1 MRERP
6 RLSVTVLTAL
16 VLGATGGE
24 RAEAQARLF
33 SPVSQEAPATRR
45 PLPGVAQASGPAT
58 IRSRLVRI
66 DLDRLAAAM
75 ALASRES
82 TPRAR
87 LTLNLFD
94 DADVQAVVERT
105 APTWSG
111 GYSLSGRIAGSA
123 YGTVTLVVN
132 GDVVAGS
139 VRMPGATYRIRTAG
153 GGLYDLA
160 QVDLSTLP
168 PEAEPLV
175 PTYASRPGLGA
186 PDAAGDPSHAAD
198 DASAIDMLIVYTPRA
213 RVAEGG
219 PAEMGAL
226 LDLLVAETNQAFAE
240 SDASPRIR
248 LVHQEA
254 VNYTEDGD
262 LSLDLRRITDPADGH
277 MDEVHTL
284 RDTYGAD
291 YVHLIS
297 TGRNLC
303 GIAQLMTR
311 VSQDFAPYAFAVSN
325 QRCAATFT
333 HELGHNLG
341 LRHDRYNDSGN
352 TPYPYS
358 HGYINQRAFEPGAPV
373 SAQWYTIMAYGG
385 QCIASGI
392 LCRRVFRFSNP
403 RLTWN
408 GDPMGAPGDAATS
421 AVDGPADAARS
432 LDQTRAVAAGLRPRA
447 TTVTA
452 SLSPDPSGVE
462 ILPDGV
468 WHRFTVDAP
477 EPVDIVADSGGSTRR
492 VNVAGPVVGA
502 NACPAPRAASVRS
515 ADGQAVHLAACSLGT
530 ATVQLVRAS
539 DGTVLRNYV
548 FEVRDR
554 GTLSREREALV
565 ALYDATDGPSWTT
578 STNWLTEQPIWTW
591 HGVDTD
597 AAGRVT
603 KLALGQNG
611 LTGRIPE
618 ALGDLTSLEVLHL
631 YFNGLKGP
639 IPEAFGNLQAL
650 WDLNLLGNQL
660 TGPIPKAL
668 GDLPRLQWLTLGL
681 NRLTGPIPPTLGE
694 LANLQWLILDNN
706 RLTGPIPPVWSP
718 ELVIMNLS
726 SNQLTG
732 PVPPTL
738 GSVTE
743 LHDLTVDRNALSD
756 PLPRSLMELR
766 NLRKLHFGS
775 NLSVCAPADATFQAW
790 LRGRDARGPT
800 CSANRPPTA
809 AGTLPDREMAVGGTL
824 DVDVSQAFVDPD
836 GDALLYR
843 ASSSAPQVVMAVPNG
858 PRVTLV
864 ATSEGTAAITV
875 TASDPESL
883 TAAHSFMVTVRANRP
898 PETVGVLAPLSIGVD
913 EGPVAVEASGAFR
926 DPDGDA
932 LAFGATSSAPGVAAV
947 SVSGSVVT
955 VSPVSE
961 GASTVTVTATDTGRF
976 EHGGDTDLRGDGE
989 SLREPST
996 GGRGPAGGSDDRR
1009 RRGRGDRR
1017 RVGGVP

>member
-1 MRERP
+1 MGDKRGLR
-6 RLSVTVLTAL
+6 VTMLTAL
-16 VLGATGGE
+16 LLGATGGE
-24 RAEAQARLF
+24 RVEAQAGLF
-33 SPVSQEAPATRR
+33 SAVSQEAPATRG
-45 PLPGVAQASGPAT
+45 PVPGIPQALGPT
-58 IRSRLVRI
+58 TVRSRLVRI
-66 DLDRLAAAM
+66 DLDQLAAAQ
-75 ALASRES
+75 ALASRDS
-82 TPRAR
+82 TPRTR

-94 DADVQAVVERT
+94 DATVQAVVERT

-123 YGTVTLVVN
+123 FGTVTLVVN
-132 GDVVAGS
+132 GSVVAGS

-175 PTYASRPGLGA
+175 PAYASRPGPGV
-186 PDAAGDPSHAAD
+186 PDAAGDPSSAAD
-198 DASAIDMLIVYTPRA
+198 DGSAIDMLIVYTPRA

-226 LDLLVAETNQAFAE
+226 IDLLVAETNQAFAE

-262 LSLDLRRITDPADGH
+262 LSLDLNRITDPADGH
-277 MDEVHTL
+277 MDDVHTL

-291 YVHLIS
+291 CVHLLS

-311 VSQDFAPYAFAVSN
+311 VSQDFAPYAFGVTN

-358 HGYINQRAFEPGAPV
+358 HGYINQRAFDPGAPV

-385 QCIASGI
+385 QCIAAGF
-392 LCRRVFRFSNP
+392 LCQGVFRFSNP

-408 GDPMGAPGDAATS
+408 GDPMGAPGDAPTS

-432 LDQTRAVAAGLRPRA
+432 LDQTRATAASLRPRA

-477 EPVDIVADSGGSTRR
+477 EPADIVANSGGSAPR
-492 VNVAGPVVGA
+492 VNVAGPAVGA

-515 ADGQAVHLAACSLGT
+515 TDGQAIHLAACSLGA
-530 ATVQLVRAS
+530 ATLQLIRAS

-554 GTLSREREALV
+554 GTLSTEREALV
-565 ALYDATDGPSWTT
+565 ALYNATDGPNWTT
-578 STNWLTEQPIWTW
+578 RTSWLSEEPIWTW

-611 LTGRIPE
+611 LKGRIPE

-631 YFNGLKGP
+631 YFNDLTGP

-650 WDLNLLGNQL
+650 WDLNLHG
-660 TGPIPKAL
+660 
-668 GDLPRLQWLTLGL
+668 
-681 NRLTGPIPPTLGE
+681 NRLTGPIPEALGDLPGPARTPVADAQVQSSDGTDSAGAGRAGQPAMADSRQQPIDGTDSTGVE
-694 LANLQWLILDNN
+694 PGARSHESLDQ
-706 RLTGPIPPVWSP
+706 
-718 ELVIMNLS
+718 S
-726 SNQLTG
+726 SDG
-732 PVPPTL
+732 A
-738 GSVTE
+738 
-743 LHDLTVDRNALSD
+743 H
-756 PLPRSLMELR
+756 
-766 NLRKLHFGS
+766 
-775 NLSVCAPADATFQAW
+775 PADA
-790 LRGRDARGPT
+790 GKRD
-800 CSANRPPTA
+800 
-809 AGTLPDREMAVGGTL
+809 
-824 DVDVSQAFVDPD
+824 
-836 GDALLYR
+836 R
-843 ASSSAPQVVMAVPNG
+843 AP
-858 PRVTLV
+858 
-864 ATSEGTAAITV
+864 
-875 TASDPESL
+875 
-883 TAAHSFMVTVRANRP
+883 
-898 PETVGVLAPLSIGVD
+898 
-913 EGPVAVEASGAFR
+913 
-926 DPDGDA
+926 
-932 LAFGATSSAPGVAAV
+932 
-947 SVSGSVVT
+947 
-955 VSPVSE
+955 
-961 GASTVTVTATDTGRF
+961 
-976 EHGGDTDLRGDGE
+976 
-989 SLREPST
+989 
-996 GGRGPAGGSDDRR
+996 
-1009 RRGRGDRR
+1009 
-1017 RVGGVP
+1017 